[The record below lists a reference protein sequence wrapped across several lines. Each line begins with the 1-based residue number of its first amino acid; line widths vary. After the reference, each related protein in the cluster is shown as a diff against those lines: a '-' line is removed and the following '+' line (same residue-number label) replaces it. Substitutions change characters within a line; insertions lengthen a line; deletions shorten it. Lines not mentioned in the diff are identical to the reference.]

1 MSSRCAFGGRRVSVL
16 GSDGRIVVKEKDV
29 KDDIA
34 TFEPCGAT
42 SITMSDTGDF
52 LAAGTESGAVMI
64 WNVLSHQ
71 QEILSSSISSPV
83 TSVSFI
89 GSCLYSSQSGKIL
102 KWENGQIKE
111 TFKFDK
117 KVKITK
123 LTKGPNSTIIAGG
136 RKLKVFSLK
145 TGDEIGEYSGQTGEC
160 SVLCANNK
168 FILSAGQN
176 EKSGTV
182 WKVDESDEVV
192 CRFQFTKSSKFAD
205 ISGNNVLSLGDHEA
219 GGSGAGH
226 QLELFSIS
234 TKTKPIKSKR
244 SLNISDE
251 HGDSIE
257 IFGARFVETEE
268 SATRCDVIYGVI
280 GALRW
285 EEVDVDS
292 KVNLERN
299 VVEKKVSTSGAI
311 DTLDY
316 RGNGKRLTGEGA
328 SRRKRVES
336 INESE
341 MTMAERLGLTGEE
354 KDLKA
359 GSVTN
364 ILQQALHSRDKKQIG
379 KILTYT
385 DTKLIKETVKNV
397 PTQLAPVLM
406 GEISARLQCAPDR
419 ALATSRWLR
428 ITLQYHSAP
437 LAAASQNVLES
448 TRLPLELRTV
458 AFARLKELQGK
469 LELAIQTAKT
479 SDHESDDGKGPLVN
493 INDLTDLED
502 HSHSESDWEAE
513 FNHEKGSESGA
524 DSEIEAKR
532 RKLEI

>member
-1 MSSRCAFGGRRVSVL
+1 
-16 GSDGRIVVKEKDV
+16 
-29 KDDIA
+29 
-34 TFEPCGAT
+34 
-42 SITMSDTGDF
+42 
-52 LAAGTESGAVMI
+52 
-64 WNVLSHQ
+64 LSHQ
-71 QEILSSSISSPV
+71 QEILSSSQSSPV
-83 TSVSFI
+83 NSVSFI
-89 GSCLYSSQSGKIL
+89 GSDLYSSQNGKIF
-102 KWENGQIKE
+102 KWKNGEIKN

-136 RKLKVFSLK
+136 RKLKIFSLK
-145 TGDEIGEYSGQTGEC
+145 TGDCIGGYSGQTGEC

-168 FILSAGQN
+168 FILSAGIN

-182 WKVDESDEVV
+182 WKIDSDQDEVV
-192 CRFQFTKSSKFAD
+192 CRLQFTKSSKFGD
-205 ISGNNVLSLGDHEA
+205 INGNNVLSV
-219 GGSGAGH
+219 GSGDESSVGH

-234 TKTKPIKSKR
+234 GGKTKPIKSRK
-244 SLNISDE
+244 SLNISSDE
-251 HGDSIE
+251 GESIE
-257 IFGARFVETEE
+257 IFGARFCDTLNQTDGVTGGHM
-268 SATRCDVIYGVI
+268 TKCDVVYGTI
-280 GALRW
+280 GAIKW
-285 EEVDVDS
+285 EEIDIN
-292 KVNLERN
+292 KQINIERN
-299 VVEKKVSTSGAI
+299 IIEKKVTSGQERNNGSGI
-311 DTLDY
+311 GGT
-316 RGNGKRLTGEGA
+316 GNAKRTTGEA
-328 SRRKRVES
+328 AARRKRVES

-406 GEISARLQCAPDR
+406 SEISARLQLAPER

-428 ITLQYHSAP
+428 ITLQCHSAP

-458 AFARLKELQGK
+458 AFGRLKELQGK

-479 SDHESDDGKGPLVN
+479 DDHDSSDDNRGPMVN

-513 FNHEKGSESGA
+513 FNQEKGSESGA
-524 DSEIEAKR
+524 DSEIESKR